1 MFCYKPRAGHFLSP
15 AVLLKGAYTEK
26 SILQGFTSSLLV
38 TETTENIDTQQLFP
52 LTDNLMSML
61 GSKNQVFQKLSQKSI
76 EYFFQ
81 LRGNVGLTV
90 SMFSESV
97 TAVRFSVAFVWPN
110 VSHSNIS

>member
-38 TETTENIDTQQLFP
+38 TETTKNIDTQQLLP

-61 GSKNQVFQKLSQKSI
+61 GSKNQILNNQVCQKLSQKSI
-76 EYFFQ
+76 EYFFSTARQ
-81 LRGNVGLTV
+81 CRSNSFNVQ
-90 SMFSESV
+90 
-97 TAVRFSVAFVWPN
+97 
-110 VSHSNIS
+110 